1 VIDTLDTPPYTID
14 PNVLSPFDAR
24 QTVFGRCLWDES
36 ADFYGLAVHER
47 AAQIIAA
54 STGTED
60 AGYSR
65 LEFARLRASWTV
77 SDQFEGAYAW
87 EKLGGPDGTL
97 GSLPPYPVDDPALAS
112 EQVKATARAYGADL
126 VGACAVDRRWIYTH
140 QRNGEPIEV
149 PERVNRA
156 VVMAVHMDPVGI
168 SHSPDFRAGTATGV
182 GYSRMA
188 TLIAC
193 MAEFLRNLGYCALP
207 MGNDSALS
215 IPLAID
221 AGLGEL
227 GRNGLLVTPQYGSC
241 VRLCKV
247 LTDMPLAP
255 DLPISFGV
263 QDVCKGCRRCAE
275 QCAVDAISYADAP
288 SFEIACPSNN
298 RGIRRWAVNHDRCYQ
313 FWVENG
319 ASCSSCISA
328 CPFTR

>member
-1 VIDTLDTPPYTID
+1 VISTFDASPYTID
-14 PNVLSPFDAR
+14 PDLLSPFDAR
-24 QTVFGRCLWDES
+24 QTVFGRRNWDER
-36 ADFYGLAVHER
+36 ADFYGLSVHER
-47 AAQIIAA
+47 AAQIIATSVDA
-54 STGTED
+54 EA

-77 SDQFEGAYAW
+77 SDQFHGAYAW
-87 EKLGGPDGTL
+87 EKLGGPDATL
-97 GSLPPYPVDDPALAS
+97 GSLPPYPVDDPAGAS
-112 EQVKATARAYGADL
+112 EQVKATARTYGADL
-126 VGACAVDRRWIYTH
+126 VGICALDRRWIYTH
-140 QRNGEPIEV
+140 QRNGDPVEV
-149 PERVNRA
+149 PEGIHRA
-156 VVMAVHMDPVGI
+156 VVMGVHMDPEGI

-188 TLIAC
+188 YAIAC
-193 MAEFLRNLGYCALP
+193 LGEFLRNLGYRALP

-227 GRNGLLVTPQYGSC
+227 GRNGLLLTPQYGSC

-255 DLPISFGV
+255 DKPISFGV

-275 QCAVDAISYADAP
+275 GCAVDAISDADEP
-288 SFEIACPSNN
+288 SYEIVCPSNN
-298 RGIRRWAVNHDRCYQ
+298 HGIRRWAVNHDKCYQ

-319 ASCSSCISA
+319 ASCSTCIA
-328 CPFTR
+328 VCPFTR